1 MDSTAYVNVTVSNKQ
16 AENRTSPVYVAE
28 LGKLS
33 LQDILEKK
41 PDNMSKDVEN
51 MLTKLLLS
59 YYQESYNIMVGNK
72 K

>member
-33 LQDILEKK
+33 LQDILEK
-41 PDNMSKDVEN
+41 NQMILISR
-51 MLTKLLLS
+51 
-59 YYQESYNIMVGNK
+59 
-72 K
+72 